1 MNKLLLLFVLTLNFA
16 SCQLPAGKTIKDA
29 DTVSKENQISALLE
43 PKEFLAK
50 FKATKD
56 AQLVDVRTPEEVA
69 EGAIEGAQNIN
80 FYDADFKDKLSKLDK
95 NKAIFVYCRSG
106 GRSGKCA
113 QICKEIGFKEV
124 YDMKGGWLSYSSQK

>member
-1 MNKLLLLFVLTLNFA
+1 MIKLLLALVLILPFS
-16 SCQLPAGKTIKDA
+16 SCQTQNKGDNL
-29 DTVSKENQISALLE
+29 QLLE

-56 AQLVDVRTPEEVA
+56 AQLLDVRTPEEVA
-69 EGAIEGAQNIN
+69 EGALEGAQNIN

-95 NKAIFVYCRSG
+95 NKPVFVYCRSG

-113 QICKEIGFKEV
+113 QMCKEMGFKEI
-124 YDMKGGWLSYSSQK
+124 YDMKGGWLNYSSQK

>member
-1 MNKLLLLFVLTLNFA
+1 MIKLLLSLVLILPFS
-16 SCQLPAGKTIKDA
+16 SCQSQNKGDNL
-29 DTVSKENQISALLE
+29 QLLE

-56 AQLVDVRTPEEVA
+56 AQLLDVRTPEEVA
-69 EGAIEGAQNIN
+69 EGALEGAQNIN

-95 NKAIFVYCRSG
+95 NKPVFVYCRSG

-113 QICKEIGFKEV
+113 QMCKDMGFKEI
-124 YDMKGGWLSYSSQK
+124 YDMKGGWLNYSSQK

>member
-1 MNKLLLLFVLTLNFA
+1 MNKLILLLLLTINFA
-16 SCQLPAGKTIKDA
+16 SCQNIDS
-29 DTVSKENQISALLE
+29 SKQNSNNPQLLE

-56 AQLVDVRTPEEVA
+56 AQLLDVRTPEEVA
-69 EGAIEGAQNIN
+69 EGSLEGAQNIN

-95 NKAIFVYCRSG
+95 NKAVFVYCRSG

-113 QICKEIGFKEV
+113 QMCKDMGFKEV
-124 YDMKGGWLSYSSQK
+124 YDMKGGWSSYLSQK

>member
-1 MNKLLLLFVLTLNFA
+1 MIKLLLALVLILTFS
-16 SCQLPAGKTIKDA
+16 SCQSQNKGDNL
-29 DTVSKENQISALLE
+29 QLLE

-56 AQLVDVRTPEEVA
+56 AQLLDVRTPEEVA
-69 EGAIEGAQNIN
+69 EGALEGAQNIN

-95 NKAIFVYCRSG
+95 NKPVFVYCRSG

-113 QICKEIGFKEV
+113 QMCKDTGFKEI
-124 YDMKGGWLSYSSQK
+124 YEMKGGWLNYSSQK

>member
-1 MNKLLLLFVLTLNFA
+1 MIKLLLALVLILPFS
-16 SCQLPAGKTIKDA
+16 SCQSQNKGDNL
-29 DTVSKENQISALLE
+29 QLLE

-56 AQLVDVRTPEEVA
+56 AQLLDVRTPEEVA
-69 EGAIEGAQNIN
+69 EDALEGAQNIN

-95 NKAIFVYCRSG
+95 NKPVFVYCRSG

-113 QICKEIGFKEV
+113 QMCKEMGFKEI
-124 YDMKGGWLSYSSQK
+124 YDMKGGWLNYSSQK

>member
-1 MNKLLLLFVLTLNFA
+1 MIKLLLALVLILPFS
-16 SCQLPAGKTIKDA
+16 SCQSQNKGDNL
-29 DTVSKENQISALLE
+29 QLLE

-56 AQLVDVRTPEEVA
+56 AQLLDVRTPEEVA
-69 EGAIEGAQNIN
+69 EGALEGAQNIN

-95 NKAIFVYCRSG
+95 NKPVFVYCRSG

-113 QICKEIGFKEV
+113 QMCKDMGFKEI
-124 YDMKGGWLSYSSQK
+124 YDMKGGWLNYSSQK

>member
-1 MNKLLLLFVLTLNFA
+1 MIKLLLALVLILPFS
-16 SCQLPAGKTIKDA
+16 SCQSQNKGDNL
-29 DTVSKENQISALLE
+29 QLLE

-56 AQLVDVRTPEEVA
+56 AQLLDVRTPEEVA
-69 EGAIEGAQNIN
+69 EGTLEGAQNIN

-95 NKAIFVYCRSG
+95 NKPVFVYCRSG

-113 QICKEIGFKEV
+113 QMCKDMGFKEI
-124 YDMKGGWLSYSSQK
+124 YDMKGGWLNYSSQK

>member
-1 MNKLLLLFVLTLNFA
+1 MIKLLLALVLILPFS
-16 SCQLPAGKTIKDA
+16 SCQSQNKGDNL
-29 DTVSKENQISALLE
+29 QLLE

-56 AQLVDVRTPEEVA
+56 AQLLDVRTPEEVA
-69 EGAIEGAQNIN
+69 EGALEGAQNIN

-95 NKAIFVYCRSG
+95 NKPVFVYCRSG

-113 QICKEIGFKEV
+113 QMCKDMGFKEI
-124 YDMKGGWLSYSSQK
+124 YEMKGGWLNYSSQK

>member
-1 MNKLLLLFVLTLNFA
+1 MIKLLLALVLILPFS
-16 SCQLPAGKTIKDA
+16 SCQSQNKGDNL
-29 DTVSKENQISALLE
+29 QLLE

-56 AQLVDVRTPEEVA
+56 AQLLDVRTPEEVA
-69 EGAIEGAQNIN
+69 EGALEGAQNIN

-95 NKAIFVYCRSG
+95 NKPVFVYCRSG

-113 QICKEIGFKEV
+113 QMCKDMGFKEI
-124 YDMKGGWLSYSSQK
+124 YDMKGGWLNYSIQK

>member
-1 MNKLLLLFVLTLNFA
+1 MIKLLLALVLILPFS
-16 SCQLPAGKTIKDA
+16 SCQSQNKGDNL
-29 DTVSKENQISALLE
+29 QLLE

-56 AQLVDVRTPEEVA
+56 AQLLDVRTPEEVA
-69 EGAIEGAQNIN
+69 EGALEGAQNIN

-95 NKAIFVYCRSG
+95 NKPFFVYCRSG

-113 QICKEIGFKEV
+113 QMCKDMGFKEI
-124 YDMKGGWLSYSSQK
+124 YDMKGGWLNYSSQK

>member
-1 MNKLLLLFVLTLNFA
+1 MIKLLLALVLILPFS
-16 SCQLPAGKTIKDA
+16 SCQSQNKGDNL
-29 DTVSKENQISALLE
+29 QLLE

-56 AQLVDVRTPEEVA
+56 AQLLDVRTPEEVA
-69 EGAIEGAQNIN
+69 EGALEASQNIN

-95 NKAIFVYCRSG
+95 NKPVFVYCRSG

-113 QICKEIGFKEV
+113 QMCKDMGFKEI
-124 YDMKGGWLSYSSQK
+124 YDMKGGWLNYSSQK